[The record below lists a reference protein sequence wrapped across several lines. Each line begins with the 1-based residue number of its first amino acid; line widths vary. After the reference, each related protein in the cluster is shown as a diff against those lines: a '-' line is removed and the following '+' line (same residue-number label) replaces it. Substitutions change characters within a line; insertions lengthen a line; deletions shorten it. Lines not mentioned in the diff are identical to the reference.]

1 MSSATPSPATPE
13 AGHGGAVPSCSE
25 VVPGAPR
32 LPDVQERA
40 WMGFLATHSELTRG
54 LEAGLAE
61 RFGLSLSALE
71 VLARVAWHP
80 DGRLRMN
87 DLACGALLSQSRVSR
102 LVDQL
107 AGRGLI
113 ERSACP
119 SDSRGVYAHIT
130 DAGRELAGRALEFH
144 FQEVRS
150 RFVEPLEEEQ
160 LRLLGEV
167 WEQLLGRCPGP

>member
-1 MSSATPSPATPE
+1 MSPATPSPATPE
-13 AGHGGAVPSCSE
+13 AGHGGVLPSCSE

-32 LPDVQERA
+32 LPDAQERA
-40 WMGFLATHSELTRG
+40 WMGFLAVHSEITRE
-54 LEAGLAE
+54 LEANLAE

-71 VLARVAWHP
+71 VLARVAWNP

-107 AGRGLI
+107 AARGLI
-113 ERSACP
+113 ERAACP

-144 FQEVRS
+144 FQEVR
-150 RFVEPLEEEQ
+150 RLFVAPLEPEQ
-160 LRLLGEV
+160 LQMLGKV
-167 WEQLLGRCPGP
+167 WERLLGRCPGP